1 MLRIPEPII
10 FILTAPVHSGKTTS
24 LINWSAARNDVH
36 GILTPVVGGKRVF
49 MNAQTKE
56 QFPMEATGPSAPL
69 RTDVITVGRF
79 VFSKAAFDK
88 AIQTIRD
95 AITKKDWLVIDEIG
109 PMELRGEGFCE
120 VLKEVLML
128 RKEKILLVVREGMA
142 GQVIKYFNINDAET
156 LHDITTLKK
165 LAG

>member
-1 MLRIPEPII
+1 MLRIPEPMI
-10 FILTAPVHSGKTTS
+10 FVLTAPMQSGKTTS

-56 QFPMEATGPSAPL
+56 QFPMEATGKEEAI
-69 RTDVITVGRF
+69 VVGRF
-79 VFSKAAFDK
+79 VFSKKEFEK
-88 AIQTIRD
+88 AIQAIRD
-95 AITKKDWLVIDEIG
+95 AMNKYGWLVIDEIG
-109 PMELRGEGFCE
+109 PMELRGEGFCD

-128 RKEKILLVVREGMA
+128 RKEKIVLVVREGMA
-142 GQVIKYFNINDAET
+142 EQVIKYFNIHDAET

-165 LAG
+165 LPG